1 MKKIMSSFLFVAL
14 IFAPFAF
21 AEETMKS
28 MPMGEQMSDKGMK
41 KMYQCPMDG
50 YLSEKAGKCPKCG
63 MDLVE
68 KQMKA
73 EEVKAAEEAQGR
85 EKK

>member
-21 AEETMKS
+21 AEEAMKS
-28 MPMGEQMSDKGMK
+28 MPMGEQMSDKRMK
-41 KMYQCPMDG
+41 KMYQYPMDG
-50 YLSEKAGKCPKCG
+50 YLSEKAGKYPKCG
-63 MDLVE
+63 MDLME
-68 KQMKA
+68 KEMSAQ
-73 EEVKAAEEAQGR
+73 EVKAAEEAQGQ